1 MNRKPVVDDMSS
13 GSRGSSGP
21 LGIEHGSAHCDHV
34 CGEVA
39 KKPTTHRAL
48 RLSPAPLQSVRTNIG
63 HGVQM
68 GYSDRN
74 PPERSDEQEDARRE
88 VSVAVDDLRA

>member
-1 MNRKPVVDDMSS
+1 
-13 GSRGSSGP
+13 
-21 LGIEHGSAHCDHV
+21 
-34 CGEVA
+34 
-39 KKPTTHRAL
+39 
-48 RLSPAPLQSVRTNIG
+48 
-63 HGVQM
+63 M